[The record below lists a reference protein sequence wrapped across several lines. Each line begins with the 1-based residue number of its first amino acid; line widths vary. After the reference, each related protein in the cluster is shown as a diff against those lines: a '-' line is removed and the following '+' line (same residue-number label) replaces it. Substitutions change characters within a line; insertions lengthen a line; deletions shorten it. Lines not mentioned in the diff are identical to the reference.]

1 MSETA
6 PIVANADPTQDQL
19 AAGLRQGVL
28 LAAAVASTL
37 GYTQLAGRL
46 SALLAIVGPLAAVA
60 AFAWGQW
67 RTRRNAQDRAT
78 LAAAAPD
85 CIGVVR

>member
-19 AAGLRQGVL
+19 AAGLRQAVL

-60 AFAWGQW
+60 AFA
-67 RTRRNAQDRAT
+67 
-78 LAAAAPD
+78 
-85 CIGVVR
+85 